1 MIAEPM
7 VTVDAVHA
15 ALADVRDPEIPAISI
30 VDLGI
35 VHDVSVSDGA
45 IRVDLLPTFVGCP
58 ALDAIRDAV
67 ELRLA
72 RFGRPVDVRFV
83 FTVPWTSERI
93 TSAGHEALRR
103 SGFAPPTGSAAT
115 GSPLVVLDAPVP
127 CPFCGST
134 RTRLDN
140 VFGPAQCRSIRY
152 CTGCRQ
158 PFEQFKDV

>member
-1 MIAEPM
+1 VIAEPM

-35 VHDVSVSDGA
+35 VHDVLVSDGA

-115 GSPLVVLDAPVP
+115 DSALVVLDAPVP